1 MIKGSR
7 NATIVPHGKH
17 LHIEPTAI
25 TFDDIEANM
34 KSPPKPCC
42 SLTLQKLSTWF
53 NPPLNP
59 PRYIQT
65 LVVRNLSTY
74 AKRIR
79 CEVPKSAE
87 FRVVTEN
94 EIGIAP
100 GLSVSIDV
108 EFLTRKPYDYVDKLV
123 ITAEDFRYEVELCAK
138 APCAAITFDT
148 VVDFG
153 AIAGATKAREQRRA
167 LEARFDFISPSRALK
182 PNPPSGKIGP
192 AGSSED
198 VKRVKLELTQEPTPG
213 TVHEL
218 VQLNLHGL
226 SSLVPANR
234 TVDVHAQC
242 VDQTLQVYK
251 DGQAH
256 EGDGVD
262 LG

>member
-34 KSPPKPCC
+34 K
-42 SLTLQKLSTWF
+42 
-53 NPPLNP
+53 
-59 PRYIQT
+59 YIQT

-153 AIAGATKAREQRRA
+153 AIVTRRIHQREVILRNEGSRAAT
-167 LEARFDFISPSRALK
+167 FDFISPSRALK

-198 VKRVKLELTQEPTPG
+198 VKRVKLELTQ
-213 TVHEL
+213 
-218 VQLNLHGL
+218 
-226 SSLVPANR
+226 
-234 TVDVHAQC
+234 
-242 VDQTLQVYK
+242 
-251 DGQAH
+251 
-256 EGDGVD
+256 
-262 LG
+262 